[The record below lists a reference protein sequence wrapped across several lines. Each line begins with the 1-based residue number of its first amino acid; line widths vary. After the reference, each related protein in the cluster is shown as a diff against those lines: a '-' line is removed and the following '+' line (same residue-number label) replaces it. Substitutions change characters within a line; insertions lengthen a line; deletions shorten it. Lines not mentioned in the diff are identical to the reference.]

1 MPSLNNTI
9 NVLIVR
15 GVQRMHQVYQ
25 SHPELSAGLRDEL
38 HGNLQ
43 EMFYSAQN
51 VLRSL
56 ADIDQHSSYINVD
69 RLRHYIRLARQYCSY
84 RSRLGVIR
92 PPVTLVREDLLFFL
106 GVNCA

>member
-1 MPSLNNTI
+1 MPSLNNTV

-25 SHPELSAGLRDEL
+25 NHPELSAGLRDEL

-56 ADIDQHSSYINVD
+56 TDIDQHSSYINVD
-69 RLRHYIRLARQYCSY
+69 KLRHYIDLARQYCSY
-84 RSRLGVIR
+84 R
-92 PPVTLVREDLLFFL
+92 
-106 GVNCA
+106 

>member
-15 GVQRMHQVYQ
+15 GVQRMHQVYAD
-25 SHPELSAGLRDEL
+25 HPELSAGLRDEL

-43 EMFYSAQN
+43 EMLYSAEN

-56 ADIDQHSSYINVD
+56 TDIDQHSSYINVD
-69 RLRHYIRLARQYCSY
+69 KLRHYIRLARQFCSY
-84 RSRLGVIR
+84 R
-92 PPVTLVREDLLFFL
+92 
-106 GVNCA
+106 

>member
-15 GVQRMHQVYQ
+15 GVQRMHQVYAD
-25 SHPELSAGLRDEL
+25 HPELSAGLRDEL

-43 EMFYSAQN
+43 EMLYSAEN

-56 ADIDQHSSYINVD
+56 TDIDQHSSYINVD
-69 RLRHYIRLARQYCSY
+69 KLRHYIRLARQFCWY
-84 RSRLGVIR
+84 R
-92 PPVTLVREDLLFFL
+92 
-106 GVNCA
+106 